1 MDWCSAWGRSLLG
14 LWDPEGRPAMAPRN
28 SLDTPKDEGTCTQ
41 WWIRSEYANMIKY
54 AWTTPDDIQYTFW
67 FASKRHHILSPNS
80 ATTWIAHPSLCDASP
95 SLQWQAYQFLPF
107 WSFLNFSPWNSQE
120 DSFFWEC
127 FMKLTQFD
135 NLFVLPW
142 PRAFIDAPFAAGP
155 TKPPGLVWTR
165 LWKNAYKVAMGS
177 WLRRCKKAELL
188 GQPSF
193 RQCQRSVIYPV
204 MILEICWNRW
214 ILMNC
219 GDGRSNF
226 LWFYIS
232 LQSFKLSNQLVT
244 GPSWPHHF
252 AASPHGNAGRIGART
267 AGSLWRGAGC
277 SGVGI
282 WWFLWDFDGFLVEL
296 QALQAAK
303 LRWSLA
309 LNIP

>member
-127 FMKLTQFD
+127 FLKLMKLTQFD

-177 WLRRCKKAELL
+177 WLRRCKKRNYWGNLVSDNAREVWYIQWWYLKYVEIGEFWWIVEMVGATSCDFTYHYSLSNCLTSWWLAPVDLITSRLRHMATQAESVPALL
-188 GQPSF
+188 DHF
-193 RQCQRSVIYPV
+193 DEVRDAPV
-204 MILEICWNRW
+204 LGFDDFSG
-214 ILMNC
+214 ILM
-219 GDGRSNF
+219 
-226 LWFYIS
+226 
-232 LQSFKLSNQLVT
+232 
-244 GPSWPHHF
+244 
-252 AASPHGNAGRIGART
+252 
-267 AGSLWRGAGC
+267 
-277 SGVGI
+277 
-282 WWFLWDFDGFLVEL
+282 DF
-296 QALQAAK
+296 
-303 LRWSLA
+303 W
-309 LNIP
+309 